1 MKNQGYHERTGNEGT
16 IRAAGKPHRPIG
28 KAQMM
33 RTSVSYWDVLGFG
46 AATFPGVHTLAEGFF
61 RREVSAAGLST
72 REAFEG
78 AYNNG
83 QYQLPP
89 LPYEYD
95 ALEPVLDEKTLKIHH
110 TKHHATYVK
119 DLNEA
124 LQRLERTREDG
135 DYALIQHL
143 SRLVAFNGSGH
154 ILHTLFWHSLS
165 PDKAEVP
172 AGLADA
178 MTDSF
183 GSVENARKQ
192 FAAATKKVEG
202 SGWGLLVYE
211 PVAGRLLILQ
221 SEKHQNLTMWNTIP
235 LLVCDVWEHAYY
247 LKYQNDRPA
256 WVDNFMTVA
265 NWAFAAARL
274 EHAKEALGR

>member
-1 MKNQGYHERTGNEGT
+1 MMKINQ
-16 IRAAGKPHRPIG
+16 
-28 KAQMM
+28 
-33 RTSVSYWDVLGFG
+33 SYWNLFGFG
-46 AATFPGVHTLAEGFF
+46 STSLPGVTTLAQGFF
-61 RREVSAAGLST
+61 RREAGAAPSL

-78 AYNNG
+78 AYENG
-83 QYQLPP
+83 AYQLPP

-95 ALEPVLDEKTLKIHH
+95 ALEPVLDEKTLTIHH

-119 DLNEA
+119 DLNDALTKLEA
-124 LQRLERTREDG
+124 ARKDG
-135 DYALIQHL
+135 DYGLIQHL

-154 ILHTLFWHSLS
+154 VLHTLFWHSMS
-165 PDKAEVP
+165 PDKPEVP
-172 AGLADA
+172 AALSDALA
-178 MTDSF
+178 DSF
-183 GSVENARKQ
+183 GSVENAQKQ

-211 PVAGRLLILQ
+211 PIADKLLILQ
-221 SEKHQNLTMWNTIP
+221 SEKHQNLTVWNTIP

-265 NWAFAAARL
+265 NWSFAANRL
-274 EHAKEALGR
+274 EQAKDAMGR